1 MNFMLVSSKLL
12 GTAILTL
19 VVLTATAILVPLHT
33 NATVLSH
40 TMIRGSQIEGQ
51 GQVASLNW
59 AGYAVPAKEG
69 TVTSVEGS
77 FIVPHL
83 TCTGQNTYVA
93 LWAGLDGYNDSTVE
107 QAGVLGECN
116 HRKAYYYA
124 WYEFYPSPAVFISG
138 FVVKPGDNI
147 LVTVSYI
154 GSGEFSVT
162 LKDVTESESYTVTG
176 SVSGA
181 LLSSAECILERP
193 EVNGHLST
201 LASFGTAYYGY
212 DYTNIP
218 DTCYATVGGVTGP
231 FGSFQ
236 SVTGIVMVNYNGAV
250 LASPSPLTPD
260 GSSFYVTQG

>member
-1 MNFMLVSSKLL
+1 LL
-12 GTAILTL
+12 
-19 VVLTATAILVPLHT
+19 
-33 NATVLSH
+33 
-40 TMIRGSQIEGQ
+40 
-51 GQVASLNW
+51 
-59 AGYAVPAKEG
+59 
-69 TVTSVEGS
+69 
-77 FIVPHL
+77 F
-83 TCTGQNTYVA
+83 
-93 LWAGLDGYNDSTVE
+93 
-107 QAGVLGECN
+107 
-116 HRKAYYYA
+116 
-124 WYEFYPSPAVFISG
+124 
-138 FVVKPGDNI
+138 
-147 LVTVSYI
+147 VSYI

-176 SVSGA
+176 SVNGA